1 MQFIE
6 TCSHYGKGAWTPT
19 PLHIKMILKRYLPY
33 CAFTFLAIFNLAG
46 HCSAQDATGPT
57 PFPAKD
63 SPLWQGKG
71 VIRVFPWMV
80 DNRNYFW
87 TKRAEAQNSIVFVG
101 DSLTGNWGNVAQAFP
116 KLHIANR
123 GIGGDVTR
131 GVLFRFKE
139 DDLSAKESPAD
150 ALSNISDILA
160 MAQAGAP
167 SAPIILCTVCPRDSK
182 EAPID
187 ISQLKELNEGIVKLA
202 QGKPNV
208 TLLDLFPLFV
218 LPDGSGAPD
227 PQYFRPDKLHFG
239 PAGYAKWHDA
249 LEPIFVNL
257 KLE

>member
-1 MQFIE
+1 
-6 TCSHYGKGAWTPT
+6 
-19 PLHIKMILKRYLPY
+19 MILKRYLPY
-33 CAFTFLAIFNLAG
+33 CASAFLAIFNLAG
-46 HCSAQDATGPT
+46 SCYAQDPTGPT

-87 TKRAEAQNSIVFVG
+87 TKRAEAQNAVVFVG
-101 DSLTGNWGNVAQAFP
+101 DSLTGNWGDVAKMFQ
-116 KLHIANR
+116 KMHVANR
-123 GIGGDVTR
+123 GIGGDVSR

-139 DDLSAKESPAD
+139 DVLDLHPKAIVILIGSNDLSAKEAPSD
-150 ALSNISDILA
+150 AISNITDILA
-160 MAQAGAP
+160 LAEKGAP
-167 SAPIILCTVCPRDSK
+167 SAPIILCTIPPRDSK

-187 ISQLKELNEGIVKLA
+187 VSQLKELNDDITKLA
-202 QGKPNV
+202 QGKKNV

-218 LPDGSGAPD
+218 LPDGSSPD

-239 PAGYAKWHDA
+239 PVGYAKWHDA
-249 LEPIFVNL
+249 LEPIFTNL